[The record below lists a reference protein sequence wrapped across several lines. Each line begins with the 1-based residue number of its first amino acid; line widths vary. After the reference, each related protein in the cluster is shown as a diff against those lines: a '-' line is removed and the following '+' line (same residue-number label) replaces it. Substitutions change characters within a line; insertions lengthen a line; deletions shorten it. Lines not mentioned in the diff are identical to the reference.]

1 MLAEL
6 EKLLELISRIPVET
20 IYLLIAAG
28 AAIENVFP
36 PIPSDVVILVGAVL
50 ADRGVLRPDLVF
62 LVAWIGNLA
71 LSLVVYGAARSH
83 GADLFATRWGRWL
96 LRPAQLERMAVFY
109 DHYGTLTVLVS
120 RFFPVFRVLVP
131 AFAGVSRLGFWRT
144 AIPLAAASAVWYGTL
159 VVLGVLLS
167 RNLPRLVEALQAVN
181 LTAAGIAVLLAA
193 LVGFVWWR
201 TRHHDDDDE
210 AQGPDGPDGLHAP
223 DEPRRPDVEAEDVQ
237 RDTSEAGA

>member
-6 EKLLELISRIPVET
+6 EGFLELIARVPVET

-36 PIPSDVVILVGAVL
+36 PIPSDVVILAGAIL

-71 LSLVVYGAARSH
+71 LSLVVYAAARSY
-83 GADLFATRWGRWL
+83 GAGLFATRWGRWL

-109 DHYGTLTVLVS
+109 DNYGTLTVLVS

-131 AFAGVSRLGFWRT
+131 AFAGISRLGFWRT

-159 VVLGVLLS
+159 VLLGVLLS

-181 LTAAGIAVLLAA
+181 LTAAGIAVLLAG
-193 LVGFVWWR
+193 LIGFVWWR
-201 TRHHDDDDE
+201 TRHHDDPPE
-210 AQGPDGPDGLHAP
+210 G
-223 DEPRRPDVEAEDVQ
+223 
-237 RDTSEAGA
+237 GA